1 MACSC
6 LRREARVK
14 RVEILR
20 VEPLRDVAQPFAE
33 ALVMHHLPLAQE
45 PDDVRHVRVVGQLQ
59 DVVVRDAGF
68 LFGRH
73 ALVQIRNRVAFYRQ
87 AHRREWRAGRA
98 HRVDSRGVIDE
109 IVRKSGRLDFFHR
122 QVPGQLVDD
131 GADHFK
137 VAEFLYTQRSIGNV
151 PMYQIRGQAGG
162 LWL

>member
-6 LRREARVK
+6 FRREARVK

-68 LFGRH
+68 LFGRMLSCKSAIGSPFTARH
-73 ALVQIRNRVAFYRQ
+73 TAENGAPDALT
-87 AHRREWRAGRA
+87 G
-98 HRVDSRGVIDE
+98 
-109 IVRKSGRLDFFHR
+109 
-122 QVPGQLVDD
+122 
-131 GADHFK
+131 
-137 VAEFLYTQRSIGNV
+137 
-151 PMYQIRGQAGG
+151 
-162 LWL
+162 